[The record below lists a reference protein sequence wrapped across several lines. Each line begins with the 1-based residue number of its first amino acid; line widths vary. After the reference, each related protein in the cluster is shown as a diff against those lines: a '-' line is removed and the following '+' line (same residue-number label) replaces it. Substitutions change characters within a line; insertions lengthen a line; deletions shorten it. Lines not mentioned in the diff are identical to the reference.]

1 MVLLVRFMKKIFCIV
16 LVLALVLSFAS
27 CNREEPPLEGSS
39 PESSSS
45 MPEESSTIPE
55 ETNPELDLSIDI
67 SDNEITIVHWN
78 EVEFSEFYVA
88 EEDIGGNVVSA
99 AVYERNRKVEELLGV
114 SLNFEMYHNTS
125 STLGSFKMWCDR
137 LQNMMDYPPNEVDLF
152 AVYSK
157 AMATSTIR
165 GLNKDMSALENIDLS
180 KDWWPTYMKESSS
193 VGGKI
198 YYLTGEISP
207 NAVATMYTV
216 FYNKDLLD
224 GENIAD
230 PAALVEGKEWTVDK
244 LIELSSG
251 IYEDVDGVDGKS
263 EADRFGLTFSWYSAE
278 ILVKGAGFTIA
289 EGGDGETP
297 IPLSKDLSSSAL
309 SDVIRRFSWLC
320 TTNDVFNDPTYN
332 GDAAEAFV
340 DGRAAFWV
348 NCISNADYA
357 INEGVS
363 LGFLPMPL
371 LDPAQES
378 YITPLA
384 NSYSNYA
391 IARACDDDESAA
403 AVLTAFA
410 YYGQS
415 LVTPAV
421 YELYFGDA
429 DDSATEIFDIMLKTM
444 RCDVDRVF
452 ANELRNVGDEPA
464 IAIRDGKTFE
474 EEFNDFDK
482 KAVVRDLGIL
492 NEKLAA
498 LNT

>member
-1 MVLLVRFMKKIFCIV
+1 MKNILCFLLV
-16 LVLALVLSFAS
+16 LVLILSFIS

-45 MPEESSTIPE
+45 IPEESLPIPE
-55 ETNPELDLSIDI
+55 ETKPELDLSMDI
-67 SDNEITIVHWN
+67 SDNEITIVHWDEAKFN
-78 EVEFSEFYVA
+78 EFYVD
-88 EEDIGGNVVSA
+88 EEDIGGNAVSA

-114 SLNFEMYHNTS
+114 SLNFEYMSTIS
-125 STLGSFKMWCDR
+125 STIGDFNMWCDR

-165 GLNKDMSALENIDLS
+165 GLNKDMSALNNLDLS

-263 EADRFGLTFSWYSAE
+263 EADRFGLTFSWYSSE
-278 ILVKGAGFTIA
+278 LIVKGAGFTIA
-289 EGGDGETP
+289 EGGDAETP
-297 IPLSKDLSSSAL
+297 ITLSSDLDSTEFSDFINML
-309 SDVIRRFSWLC
+309 SQLC
-320 TTNDVFNDPTYN
+320 KTNDVYNDPTYM
-332 GDAAEAFV
+332 GYSSDAFV

-348 NCISNADYA
+348 NVVSNAEYA

-363 LGFLPMPL
+363 IGFLPMPL
-371 LDPAQES
+371 LDSTREN

-384 NSYSNYA
+384 YNYSNYA

-403 AVLTAFA
+403 AVLTALA
-410 YYGQS
+410 YYGQT

-421 YELYFGDA
+421 YELTFMDA
-429 DDSATEIFDIMLKTM
+429 DGVSAEIFDLMLKTM
-444 RCDVDRVF
+444 RRDVDTVF
-452 ANELRNVGDEPA
+452 SNEMMKVNEEPC
-464 IAIRDGKTFE
+464 IAIRDGKTLE
-474 EEFNDFDK
+474 EEFTDFDK
-482 KAVVRDLGIL
+482 KAVVRDLGVL

-498 LNT
+498 LNS

>member
-1 MVLLVRFMKKIFCIV
+1 M
-16 LVLALVLSFAS
+16 LVLILSFIS
-27 CNREEPPLEGSS
+27 CNREEPPIESSS
-39 PESSSS
+39 PEASSSA
-45 MPEESSTIPE
+45 PEESLPIPE
-55 ETNPELDLSIDI
+55 ETKPELDLSMDI
-67 SDNEITIVHWN
+67 SDNEITIVHWDEAKFN
-78 EVEFSEFYVA
+78 EFYVD
-88 EEDIGGNVVSA
+88 EEDIGGNAVNA
-99 AVYERNRKVEELLGV
+99 AVYERNRKVEELLGA
-114 SLNFEMYHNTS
+114 SLNFGYMSTIS
-125 STLGSFKMWCDR
+125 STIGNFNMWCDR

-152 AVYSK
+152 AVYSR

-165 GLNKDMSALENIDLS
+165 GLNKDISALNNLDLS

-297 IPLSKDLSSSAL
+297 ITLSKDLSSRSF
-309 SDVIRRFSWLC
+309 SDFVRRFSWLC
-320 TTNDVFNDPTYN
+320 TTNDVYNDSTYN
-332 GDAAEAFV
+332 GYAFEAFA
-340 DGRAAFWV
+340 DGRAAFCV
-348 NCISNADYA
+348 NVVSNAEYA

-363 LGFLPMPL
+363 IGFLPMPL
-371 LDPAQES
+371 LDSTQEN

-384 NSYSNYA
+384 NNYSNYA

-403 AVLTAFA
+403 AVLTALA
-410 YYGQS
+410 YYGQN

-421 YELYFGDA
+421 YELTFMDA
-429 DDSATEIFDIMLKTM
+429 DGVSAEIFDLMLKTM
-444 RCDVDRVF
+444 RSDVDMIF
-452 ANELRNVGDEPA
+452 SNEMMKVNDEPS

-474 EEFNDFDK
+474 EEFTDFDK
-482 KAVVRDLGIL
+482 KAVVKAINVL

-498 LNT
+498 LNS

>member
-1 MVLLVRFMKKIFCIV
+1 MAEVRYMKKIFCIV
-16 LVLALVLSFAS
+16 LVFALVLSFVS

-45 MPEESSTIPE
+45 IPEESLPIPE
-55 ETNPELDLSIDI
+55 ETRPELDLSMDI
-67 SDNEITIVHWN
+67 SDDEITIVHWN
-78 EVEFSEFYVA
+78 EGAFSEFYVA
-88 EEDIGGNVVSA
+88 EEDIEGNAVSA

-114 SLNFEMYHNTS
+114 SLNFEHIS
-125 STLGSFKMWCDR
+125 SESSSLGNWFNMWCDR

-157 AMATSTIR
+157 GMATATIR
-165 GLNKDMSALENIDLS
+165 GLNKDMSALNNIDLS
-180 KDWWPTYMKESSS
+180 KDWWPTYTEESSS

-207 NAVATMYTV
+207 TAVSDMYTV
-216 FYNKDLLD
+216 FYNKDLLE
-224 GENIAD
+224 GKNIAD

-251 IYEDVDGVDGKS
+251 MYDDIDGVDGKS

-278 ILVKGAGFTIA
+278 LIVKGAGFTVA
-289 EGGDGETP
+289 EGGDREEP
-297 IPLSKDLSSSAL
+297 IKLSSDLDSTEFSDFINML
-309 SDVIRRFSWLC
+309 SQLC
-320 TTNDVFNDPTYN
+320 KTNDVYNDPTYM
-332 GDAAEAFV
+332 GYSSDAFV

-348 NCISNADYA
+348 NVVSNAKYVKAEDV
-357 INEGVS
+357 NF
-363 LGFLPMPL
+363 GFLPMPL
-371 LDPAQES
+371 LDSAQGS

-391 IARACDDDESAA
+391 IARSCDDDESAA
-403 AVLTAFA
+403 AVLTALA
-410 YYGQS
+410 YYGQT
-415 LVTPAV
+415 LVTPEV

-429 DDSATEIFDIMLKTM
+429 DDGAAEIFDLMLKTM
-444 RCDVDRVF
+444 RSDVDMVF
-452 ANELRNVGDEPA
+452 SNEIRNVRDEIS

-482 KAVVRDLGIL
+482 KAVVRDLGVL
-492 NEKLAA
+492 NDKLAA
-498 LNT
+498 LNP